1 MGSVSDVDEEARMH
15 ALQLAMGSILPMTPK
30 AALELLDIIFKAGPG
45 AKLSPSDIVAQL
57 PTENP
62 QAVDMVDR
70 ILRLLASHRVVSCTV
85 ETHSDGR
92 PLRKYGA
99 TPVCKHLIKHD
110 DGDYIY
116 LINERNNAMYHLKDA
131 VLEGGIPF
139 NKDYGMPA
147 FQYHGTDPRFNSLFH
162 EFMKNH
168 AAIIMKKLLAVYR
181 AFDGIEVLVD
191 VGGGVGIS
199 LHMITSMHPHI
210 KAVSYDLPH
219 VISEAPPF
227 PGPPQSGD
235 MFESVPSGDAI
246 VLKWILH
253 DWNDEQCARISRN
266 CWKALPEGGKL
277 IVVEYILPSIPES
290 RLNSQGV
297 FGCAGR

>member
-1 MGSVSDVDEEARMH
+1 MH
-15 ALQLAMGSILPMTPK
+15 ALQLAMGSMHPMTLK
-30 AALELLDIIFKAGPG
+30 AAVELELLDISFKAGPG
-45 AKLSPSDIVAQL
+45 AKLSPADIVAQL

-99 TPVCKHLIKHD
+99 APVYKHLTKHD
-110 DGDYIY
+110 DGGSMAALARINYIY
-116 LINERNNAMYHLKDA
+116 LINERNNARYHLKDA
-131 VLEGGIPF
+131 VLEGGILF

-147 FQYHGTDPRFNSLFH
+147 FQYHGTDPRFNSLFN
-162 EFMKNH
+162 EFTRNH

-191 VGGGVGIS
+191 VGGDVGIS

-210 KAVSYDLPH
+210 KAVNYDLPH

-246 VLKWILH
+246 GLKWILH
-253 DWNDEQCARISRN
+253 DWNDEQCARISRIAGKH
-266 CWKALPEGGKL
+266 CPKEG
-277 IVVEYILPSIPES
+277 S
-290 RLNSQGV
+290 
-297 FGCAGR
+297 